1 MNKDAETKWLE
12 VEEPPTSLPVRT
24 LRLLNSEEND
34 RVVQEMITMFREIPE
49 EDSIKALEALENM
62 KIIRPRPGR

>member
-12 VEEPPTSLPVRT
+12 VEEPPTSLT
-24 LRLLNSEEND
+24 MRLLNPEEMD
-34 RVVQEMITMFREIPE
+34 RAVQEMITMFREIPE